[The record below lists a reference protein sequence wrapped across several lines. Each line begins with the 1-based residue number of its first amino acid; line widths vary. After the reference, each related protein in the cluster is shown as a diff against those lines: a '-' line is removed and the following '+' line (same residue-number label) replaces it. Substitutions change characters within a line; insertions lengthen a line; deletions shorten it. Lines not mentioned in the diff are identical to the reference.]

1 MSTSEP
7 GQCVGMIARVR
18 GPMRAATAAEL
29 DVARDEIAVDE
40 HRRRADCLTI
50 MLSDGEEALRRR

>member
-18 GPMRAATAAEL
+18 GPIARCDAAEV

-40 HRRRADCLTI
+40 HRRRAL
-50 MLSDGEEALRRR
+50 L